1 MALVGSIAVLYP
13 ILILL
18 LGALLSYALARVV
31 KRSANYVSGTVAAVA
46 SVCAIYALLSM
57 LQGVTNGEVLSVS
70 LFSGGIQFAVN
81 PLALFLSLVG
91 TSLTFIVCIYSIR
104 YMEDATGIE
113 KFYALLLLMAAGIV
127 GIGLAQDIF
136 DMYVFFE
143 LMTVASFALVAFEK
157 HRWEPVEAG
166 IKYGVMSAVGSVIA
180 LFGISTIFLYAGTL
194 QFDRIGTGLSA
205 IAPEAITTTIIVG
218 GGLMIVGFGVKTA
231 MVPFHTWLPDAH
243 SAAPSGISAML
254 SGIVIQAGLIALIK
268 AIQPLAVLEVT
279 SFGLILA
286 LFASF
291 SMFLGNLIALKQRD
305 LKRML
310 AYSSIAQM
318 GYILL
323 GFAFGIGIGDKGVAL
338 GFLGGLY
345 LILGHAF
352 MKGGAFLC
360 AGAIIY
366 AIGTRDFE
374 EMRGVGRL
382 LPSIGVPYAVLA
394 LALSGL
400 PPMVGFVSELFICT
414 AGVDVTGWGLIFVVI
429 LLINVVISVGYY
441 VPSINTIVFSKEM
454 GTKVYDARPVPLLMV
469 GTIVLM
475 TAFTLVL
482 GIYPQIGMAIAK
494 PAADYLFCLFS

>member
-1 MALVGSIAVLYP
+1 
-13 ILILL
+13 
-18 LGALLSYALARVV
+18 
-31 KRSANYVSGTVAAVA
+31 
-46 SVCAIYALLSM
+46 
-57 LQGVTNGEVLSVS
+57 
-70 LFSGGIQFAVN
+70 
-81 PLALFLSLVG
+81 
-91 TSLTFIVCIYSIR
+91 
-104 YMEDATGIE
+104 
-113 KFYALLLLMAAGIV
+113 
-127 GIGLAQDIF
+127 
-136 DMYVFFE
+136 
-143 LMTVASFALVAFEK
+143 
-157 HRWEPVEAG
+157 
-166 IKYGVMSAVGSVIA
+166 
-180 LFGISTIFLYAGTL
+180 
-194 QFDRIGTGLSA
+194 
-205 IAPEAITTTIIVG
+205 
-218 GGLMIVGFGVKTA
+218 

-254 SGIVIQAGLIALIK
+254 SGIVIQAGLVALIK

-279 SFGLILA
+279 SFGLTLA
-286 LFASF
+286 LFASI
-291 SMFLGNLIALKQRD
+291 SMFVGNLIALKQRD

-323 GFAFGIGIGDKGVAL
+323 GFAFGIGIGGKGVAL
-338 GFLGGLY
+338 GFIGGLY

-374 EMRGVGRL
+374 EMKGIGRL

-414 AGVDVTGWGLIFVVI
+414 AGVNVTGWGLVFVVI

-441 VPSINTIVFSKEM
+441 VPSINTIVFSKKM
-454 GTKVYDARPVPLLMV
+454 GTKVYDVRSVPPLMV

-475 TAFTLVL
+475 AAMTLVL
-482 GIYPQIGMAIAK
+482 GIYPQIGMAIVK
-494 PAADYLFCLFS
+494 PAADYLFHLFS